1 MNVSLETIRSLC
13 KRRGLVFPSSE
24 IYGGIESI
32 WDYGPLGVEL
42 KNNIKRAWW
51 RAVVYERDDVEGLD
65 AAILMNRL
73 VWKYSGH
80 EETFSDPLVD
90 CRECKRRFR
99 ADDLL
104 EESFNRAV
112 EQMMAGFQAAFQRLG
127 EEVEEIGAF
136 FDELERQERERGRVY
151 PNRWA
156 LVTETLKRPEI
167 QKQLRSRFQEFS
179 EWLSQPIPGMD
190 SEPLRAWRE
199 ALEQIEPHFRERM
212 DAIRVIEASFGRTY
226 ESDGQLLQ
234 RAIVAYRPWTTEVV
248 RASWGELFVF
258 LNERKAISCPHCGA
272 RGSFT
277 RPRRFNLM
285 FKTFMGPVE
294 EESALVYL
302 RPETAQGIFVNFRNV
317 LEGARRKLP
326 FGIAQIG
333 KAFRNEITP
342 GQFLFR
348 VREFEQMEIEYFVRP
363 GEDETWF
370 EHWVEERFRWYLRLG
385 IRAENLRRRE
395 QSPEELAHYSKRTVD
410 IEYRFPMGWGEIEGI
425 ANRTD
430 YDLRAHSKSN
440 PQNEHSTEEL
450 VVFDQATST
459 HIRPYVI
466 EPSAGVDRI
475 FLALLCDGYH
485 EETVRGEKRVVLRL
499 HRDLAPIKVA
509 VFPLLR
515 NRSELVELAH
525 RIAADLRRVVPG
537 RVVYDDTASIGRLYR
552 RQDEIG
558 TPYCV
563 TVDVQSL
570 SDQQVTVRDRDTM
583 EQVRIPVDRLREYF
597 AEQFRREDS
606 LVG

>member
-1 MNVSLETIRSLC
+1 MSVSLETIRSLC
-13 KRRGLVFPSSE
+13 KRRGFVFPSSE
-24 IYGGIESI
+24 IYGGLESI

-51 RAVVYERDDVEGLD
+51 RAVVYERDDIEGLD

-99 ADDLL
+99 ADDVL
-104 EESFNRAV
+104 EESLNRAA
-112 EQMMAGFQAAFQRLG
+112 EAISAPLEEASRWMA
-127 EEVEEIGAF
+127 EVSAF
-136 FDELERQERERGRVY
+136 FEELEQRERERGRV
-151 PNRWA
+151 PGRRA
-156 LVTETLKRPEI
+156 LIAQALQDPEI
-167 QKQLRSRFQEFS
+167 QEQLRRRAPMPESLLRP
-179 EWLSQPIPGMD
+179 LPPMD
-190 SEPLRAWRE
+190 SEPMRAWVE
-199 ALEQIEPHFRERM
+199 ALERIAPLLRERLE
-212 DAIRVIEASFGRTY
+212 AIRVIEASFGRTY
-226 ESDGQLLQ
+226 ESDGHLLQ
-234 RAIVAYRPWTTEVV
+234 RTIVTYRPWTTDLL
-248 RASWGELFVF
+248 RASWNELFVF
-258 LNERKAISCPHCGA
+258 LNEKKALRCPHCGA
-272 RGSFT
+272 MGAFT
-277 RPRRFNLM
+277 PPRRFNLM

-294 EESALVYL
+294 EESALIYL
-302 RPETAQGIFVNFRNV
+302 RPETAQGIFVNFLNV
-317 LEGARRKLP
+317 LTSARRKLP

-348 VREFEQMEIEYFVRP
+348 VREFEQMEIEYFVPP
-363 GEDETWF
+363 GEDERWF

-385 IRAENLRRRE
+385 FRAENLRRRE

-430 YDLRAHSKSN
+430 YDLRAHSKSD
-440 PQNEHSTEEL
+440 PRNEHSTDDL
-450 VVFDQATST
+450 TYFDPGKSS
-459 HIRPYVI
+459 HITPYVI

-475 FLALLCDGYH
+475 FLALLCDAYH

-499 HRDLAPIKVA
+499 HRDLAPVKVA

-515 NRSELVELAH
+515 NRSELVELAQ

-570 SDQQVTVRDRDTM
+570 SDEQVTIRDRDTM
-583 EQVRIPVDRLREYF
+583 EQVRLPIARLGDYF
-597 AEQFRREDS
+597 AEQFRREAS

>member
-1 MNVSLETIRSLC
+1 
-13 KRRGLVFPSSE
+13 
-24 IYGGIESI
+24 
-32 WDYGPLGVEL
+32 LGVEL

-51 RAVVYERDDVEGLD
+51 RAVVYERDDIEGLD

-99 ADDLL
+99 ADTLL
-104 EESFNRAV
+104 EESLNRAA
-112 EQMMAGFQAAFQRLG
+112 EQVMADLLPVFQRFG
-127 EEVEEIGAF
+127 EELGAF
-136 FDELERQERERGRVY
+136 IAELERRERERGRTY
-151 PNRWA
+151 PNRWT
-156 LVTETLKRPEI
+156 LVTEALQSPEI
-167 QKQLRSRFQEFS
+167 QEQLRHRCREFS
-179 EWLSQPIPGMD
+179 EWLSRPIPGVNSGPM
-190 SEPLRAWRE
+190 RAWVE
-199 ALEQIEPHFRERM
+199 AWEQIAPRFRERL
-212 DAIRVIEASFGRTY
+212 DAIRAIEASFGRTY
-226 ESDGQLLQ
+226 ESDAQLLQ
-234 RAIVAYRPWTTEVV
+234 RAIVAYPAWTTEVV
-248 RASWGELFVF
+248 RASWNELFVF
-258 LNERKAISCPHCGA
+258 LNERKALRCPHCGA
-272 RGSFT
+272 VGSFT
-277 RPRRFNLM
+277 PPRRFNLM
-285 FKTFMGPVE
+285 FRTFMGPVE
-294 EESALVYL
+294 DEASLVYL
-302 RPETAQGIFVNFRNV
+302 RPETAQGIFVNFKNV
-317 LEGARRKLP
+317 LTTARRKLP

-363 GEDETWF
+363 GEDERWF
-370 EHWVEERFRWYLRLG
+370 EHWVEERYNWYLRLG
-385 IRAENLRRRE
+385 IRAENLRLRE

-430 YDLRAHSKSN
+430 YDLRAHSKSD
-440 PQNEHSTEEL
+440 PGNEHSTDDL
-450 VVFDQATST
+450 TVFDQTTSSHFT
-459 HIRPYVI
+459 PYVI

-475 FLALLCDGYH
+475 FLALLCDAYH
-485 EETVRGEKRVVLRL
+485 EEIVRGEKRVVLRL

-515 NRSELVELAH
+515 NRDELVEIAR

-552 RQDEIG
+552 RQDEVG

-563 TVDVQSL
+563 TVDVQTL
-570 SDQQVTVRDRDTM
+570 SDKQVTVRDRDTM
-583 EQVRIPVDRLREYF
+583 EQVRLPIERLPEYF
-597 AEQFRREDS
+597 AEQFRPEAS

>member
-1 MNVSLETIRSLC
+1 
-13 KRRGLVFPSSE
+13 
-24 IYGGIESI
+24 
-32 WDYGPLGVEL
+32 
-42 KNNIKRAWW
+42 
-51 RAVVYERDDVEGLD
+51 
-65 AAILMNRL
+65 
-73 VWKYSGH
+73 
-80 EETFSDPLVD
+80 
-90 CRECKRRFR
+90 
-99 ADDLL
+99 
-104 EESFNRAV
+104 
-112 EQMMAGFQAAFQRLG
+112 
-127 EEVEEIGAF
+127 
-136 FDELERQERERGRVY
+136 
-151 PNRWA
+151 
-156 LVTETLKRPEI
+156 
-167 QKQLRSRFQEFS
+167 
-179 EWLSQPIPGMD
+179 
-190 SEPLRAWRE
+190 
-199 ALEQIEPHFRERM
+199 
-212 DAIRVIEASFGRTY
+212 
-226 ESDGQLLQ
+226 
-234 RAIVAYRPWTTEVV
+234 
-248 RASWGELFVF
+248 
-258 LNERKAISCPHCGA
+258 
-272 RGSFT
+272 
-277 RPRRFNLM
+277 M

-317 LEGARRKLP
+317 LESARRKLP